1 MEIGRRFSLKY
12 VFIGLYI
19 VAFLVYI
26 IVGLQPAE
34 AANYNIVAE
43 LSIPSIG
50 LQSDVASLKLNNG
63 ALDTPDTIVGS
74 YSGAENK
81 SLLIGHSTT
90 VFKNL
95 NNVKIGDIIIYNK
108 KEYVVYKR
116 DLVQKDDILM
126 PRLLKKEDTDTLV
139 IMTCAGKLLNNG
151 DATHR
156 FLLTAEEV
164 EE

>member
-1 MEIGRRFSLKY
+1 VEIGRRFSLKY

-126 PRLLKKEDTDTLV
+126 PRLLKKEDTDTIV
-139 IMTCAGKLLNNG
+139 IMTCAGKLLKNG

-156 FLLTAEEV
+156 FLLTAEKV